1 MKKIDLEHIE
11 GNGYKGVYQLVIKRM
26 IDIFACVI
34 LLPFVLIMTFVIA
47 AAIKIDDGGTVF
59 YHSKRIGKGFREFHM
74 LKFRSMR
81 VNAPDLRNEDGSTYN
96 SSNDPR
102 VTRLGRFLRESS
114 LDEVAQIYNVL
125 CGDMS
130 LVGPRAGDVESKDT
144 YEEDEKGKLLVRPG
158 ITGYTQAYYRNNLGV
173 REKRLY
179 DAWYAHNVTIWL
191 DIKIMFK
198 TVSTVWKRENVYT
211 NMEPKSME
219 NEEKATTAK

>member
-47 AAIKIDDGGTVF
+47 AAIKIDDGGPVF